1 MAFPTGT
8 FTGASGDLDAMIPE
22 IWGERINDF
31 MKGRMVASS
40 FFTDRSDELA
50 GGGDT
55 IHTPGMTEMTAYSKS
70 NATAVTL
77 NSPTETPVNLVVSNW
92 FEVSFCIED
101 KEAALYKRSYY
112 LQERYAK
119 NAGYT
124 AAKKLEVALTSLFSG
139 FSQSVGSST
148 TNVADSDIRKAIGLL
163 EGADFDANDAEVAFF
178 FDYKVFWN
186 QLQSIDKFALAINSP
201 AQDPVARRPKAML
214 YGIPVWLSNN
224 IQYVSGT
231 TGRYNA
237 LAHKDALHF
246 ATASLGVNSK
256 SNGMVG
262 SMGVRVQSNY
272 IPEYLGTLTT
282 ADILYGVIENRDAAG
297 IKIISKAS

>member
-8 FTGASGDLDAMIPE
+8 FTGKDGDLDVMIPE
-22 IWGERINDF
+22 VWGERINEF
-31 MKGRMVASS
+31 MKSKLVAAS
-40 FFTDRSDELA
+40 FFTNRSDELSE
-50 GGGDT
+50 GGDT
-55 IHTPGMTEMTAYSKS
+55 IFTPGLTEMAAHAKQ

-77 NSPTETPVNLVVSNW
+77 NSPTETKVDLIVNQW

-101 KEAALYKRSYY
+101 REAATYKRSYY

-124 AAKKLEVALTSLFSG
+124 AAKKLEVALTSLFAG
-139 FSQSVGSST
+139 FTNTVGTST

-163 EGADFDANDAEVAFF
+163 EGANYDANDSEVAFF
-178 FDYKVFWN
+178 YDYKVFWN
-186 QLQSIDKFALAINSP
+186 QLQAIDRFALAINAP

-262 SMGVRVQSNY
+262 SNGVRVQSNY

-282 ADILYGVIENRDAAG
+282 ADILYGVVENRDDAG
-297 IKIISKAS
+297 VAILSPAS

>member
-1 MAFPTGT
+1 MALPTDT
-8 FTGASGDLDAMIPE
+8 FTAADLDVMIPE
-22 IWGERINDF
+22 IWGEAINDF
-31 MKGRMVASS
+31 MKAKLVAAN

-55 IHTPGMTEMTAYSKS
+55 IHTPNLTEMTA
-70 NATAVTL
+70 NAKTNAQAVTL
-77 NSPTETPVNLVVSNW
+77 NSPTETKVDLVVDQW
-92 FEVSFCIED
+92 FEVSFLIED
-101 KEAALYKRSYY
+101 RQAAQYKRSYY

-124 AAKKLEVALTSLFSG
+124 AAKKLEVAITTLFSG

-148 TNVADSDIRKAIGLL
+148 TNIMDSDIRSAIGLL
-163 EGADFDANDAEVAFF
+163 EAGNFDANDNEVAFF

-186 QLQSIDKFALAINSP
+186 QLQNIDKFSLAINTPS
-201 AQDPVARRPKAML
+201 QDPVGRRPKAML
-214 YGIPVWLSNN
+214 YGIPVWLTNN
-224 IQYVSGT
+224 AQYVSGT

-237 LAHKDALHF
+237 LAHKDAIHF

-262 SMGVRVQSNY
+262 SNGVRVQSNY
-272 IPEYLGTLTT
+272 IPEYLGTLST
-282 ADILYGVIENRDAAG
+282 ADICYGVIENRDAAG
-297 IKIISKAS
+297 VKILTPAS

>member
-1 MAFPTGT
+1 MALPTDT
-8 FTGASGDLDAMIPE
+8 FTAADLDVMIPE
-22 IWGERINDF
+22 IWGESINEF
-31 MKGRMVASS
+31 MKTKMVAAN

-55 IHTPGMTEMTAYSKS
+55 LHTPNLTEMTA
-70 NATAVTL
+70 NAKTNAQAVTL
-77 NSPTETPVNLVVSNW
+77 NSPTETKVDLVVDQW
-92 FEVSFCIED
+92 FEVSFLIED
-101 KEAALYKRSYY
+101 RQAAQYKRSYY

-124 AAKKLEVALTSLFSG
+124 AAKKLEVAITSLFSG

-148 TNVADSDIRKAIGLL
+148 TNVMDSDIRSAIGLL
-163 EGADFDANDAEVAFF
+163 EAGNFDANDNEVAFF

-186 QLQSIDKFALAINSP
+186 QLQNIDKFSLAINTP

-214 YGIPVWLSNN
+214 YGIPVWLTNN
-224 IQYVSGT
+224 AQYVSGT

-237 LAHKDALHF
+237 LAHKDAIHF

-262 SMGVRVQSNY
+262 SNGVRVQSNY
-272 IPEYLGTLTT
+272 IPEYLGTLST
-282 ADILYGVIENRDAAG
+282 ADICYGVVENRDAAG
-297 IKIISKAS
+297 IRILTAAS